1 MSRKNVVGNH
11 IHVIYYE
18 ERGER
23 ERGDRIKVCAN
34 FYFSAFNEKTEHNFF
49 YTTHE
54 NVKTLF

>member
-23 ERGDRIKVCAN
+23 ERDRIN
-34 FYFSAFNEKTEHNFF
+34 FYLVRSMKKLNTIFF
-49 YTTHE
+49 TQLT
-54 NVKTLF
+54 KM

>member
-23 ERGDRIKVCAN
+23 ERDRIN
-34 FYFSAFNEKTEHNFF
+34 FYLVRSMKKLNTIFF
-49 YTTHE
+49 TQHG
-54 NVKTLF
+54 NGKTLF